1 MGAEKAS
8 KLEKKASM
16 IILPITITS
25 SETES
30 DDSNF
35 FYLRNRGKYSICTK
49 TIASGET
56 DTNDM
61 FMVE

>member
-1 MGAEKAS
+1 
-8 KLEKKASM
+8 M

-35 FYLRNRGKYSICTK
+35 FYLRNRGKYSIRTK